1 MEQAGQAKL
10 TNMDYEGL
18 SETISS
24 LAFLHNKKIKNEN
37 GQPLEFKDHYF
48 LIRPYADMSPRQVVM
63 KSSQVGW
70 SLLGINKSLWLAKY
84 KKANVIYTLPSKSIV
99 KDFVMPKVDPIIVQ
113 NPVYQSWLGKT
124 DSVAL
129 KAVGDRFVY
138 FRGSWEE
145 ISAISISAHI
155 LINDEADRSNQ
166 KVLRVYQTRLDDAK
180 RERPDLG
187 YIWQF
192 SNPSIPGYGVNE
204 VWQLSDQKHWFVK
217 CPHCNYNWYL
227 KFPDNIDF
235 ERQVYICAKC
245 HKDLLD
251 EARRTGRWVNKTTS
265 DISGYWI
272 SQLMIPWIPASKI
285 IADSKGDKSVFHN
298 FTLGL
303 PYISADTL
311 VSRKVIT
318 DCLAPGINLMTD
330 VAIGV
335 DNGVV
340 KTVVI
345 GNIYG
350 IFRIYETEN
359 WDDIEAD
366 IKRYNAYC
374 VIDSNPYPAMP
385 IKLAQKYH
393 GRVYIHYFVQDQKD
407 LQIIKWGEA
416 DKQYVVQS
424 DRTKII
430 DMLVGEFINKE
441 VLFNVTLSDLEQY
454 IFDWGQLYRTIEENV
469 KGIQKPVWRTIEGR
483 RDHFAF
489 ATIYWRIA
497 LEKTYSDS
505 GVVRT
510 PLTKR
515 QQPDSV
521 IVSPEKTIPVIDLKK
536 VIERSKFKKSWRTR

>member
-1 MEQAGQAKL
+1 
-10 TNMDYEGL
+10 MDYATL
-18 SETISS
+18 SETINP
-24 LAFLHNKKIKNEN
+24 LAFLHNNKIKNEN
-37 GQPLEFKDHYF
+37 GQLIEFKDHYF
-48 LIRPYADMSPRQVVM
+48 LIKPYADMTPRQVVM
-63 KSSQVGW
+63 KASQVGW
-70 SLLGINKSLWLAKY
+70 SVLAINKAMWLAKY

-99 KDFVMPKVDPIIVQ
+99 KDFVTPKVDPIIMQ
-113 NPVYQSWLGKT
+113 NPLYQQMVGKT
-124 DSVAL
+124 DSIAL
-129 KAVGDRFVY
+129 KNIGDRFVY

-145 ISAISISAHI
+145 TAAISISAHV

-166 KVLRVYQTRLDDAK
+166 KVLRVYKTRLDDAR

-187 YIWQF
+187 FIWQF
-192 SNPSIPGYGVNE
+192 SNPSIPGYGVDE
-204 VWQLSDQKHWFVK
+204 VWQESDQKHWFVK
-217 CPHCNYNWYL
+217 CPHCNYDWYL

-235 ERQVYICAKC
+235 EREVYICAQC
-245 HKDLLD
+245 HKDLPD
-251 EARRTGRWVNKTTS
+251 EARRVGRWVNKRTS

-285 IADSKGDKSVFHN
+285 IEDSLGDKQVFHN

-303 PYISADTL
+303 PYISADTS
-311 VSRKVIT
+311 VSRKTIT
-318 DCLAPGINLMTD
+318 DCLVPGANPLTG

-345 GNIYG
+345 GNAYG
-350 IFRIYETEN
+350 IFRTYETEN

-385 IKLAQKYH
+385 IKLANKYR
-393 GRVYIHYFVQDQKD
+393 GRVYVHFFVQDQKD
-407 LQIIKWGEA
+407 LKVIKWGES

-424 DRTKII
+424 DRTKIL
-430 DMLVGEFINKE
+430 DMLVGEFMNKE
-441 VLFNVTLSDLEQY
+441 VVFNMTLAELEQY
-454 IFDWGQLYRTIEENV
+454 IYDWGQLYRTIEENT
-469 KGIQKPVWRTIEGR
+469 KGIQRPVWRTIEGR
-483 RDHFAF
+483 RDHYAF

-505 GVVRT
+505 GVVRS

-521 IVSPEKTIPVIDLKK
+521 IVSPGRTVPAIDLKK
-536 VIERSKFKKSWRTR
+536 VIDRSKGKRDWRTK